1 MATTYHLA
9 QIVAHLAAHGID
21 VHNAAD
27 LLPHEERT
35 VTHIAS
41 LGRADAQAISFL
53 ADIRYQAQLKNTQ
66 AGLVL
71 LNAEQAQN
79 CPANSLP
86 LVVDNPYR
94 AYAVTTQ
101 LFAYQPCPPDWQ
113 NAKQHLADR
122 PPQIHPTAVVADSAI
137 LGQGVQVG
145 AFCHIGE
152 HVQIGAGTVLA
163 AHCVIE
169 AGAILGQNG
178 QLQAHCFIGHHC
190 VLGDGV
196 MLHSHASVGN
206 EGFGFAPTARP
217 DTNGWQ
223 KIHQLGRVV
232 IGNRVRIGSQTCID
246 RGALDDTVIEDHV
259 IIDNLVQIA
268 HNVQIGAGTAI
279 AACVGI
285 AGGTRIG
292 RRCLLGGGVG
302 VNGHITITDDV
313 MILGMSRITKSISQA
328 GEYGSGTPMMPAAQW
343 RRAAVRFKQLANAEK
358 PI

>member
-1 MATTYHLA
+1 MTQHYTLA
-9 QIVAHLAAHGID
+9 QIIAHLSAHDINI
-21 VHNAAD
+21 HNAVD
-27 LLPHEERT
+27 LAVFGERT
-35 VTHIAS
+35 ITHIAP
-41 LGRADAQAISFL
+41 LDHADSKAISFL
-53 ADIRYQAQLKNTQ
+53 ADRRYQAQLKDTQ
-66 AGLVL
+66 AGVVLVR
-71 LNAEQAQN
+71 AAQAAD
-79 CPANSLP
+79 CPTDSVP

-101 LFAYQPCPPDWQ
+101 LFAYQQDPQ
-113 NAKQHLADR
+113 ADN
-122 PPQIHPTAVVADSAI
+122 QQTHIHPTAVVADSAV
-137 LGQGVQVG
+137 LGAGVHIG
-145 AFCHIGE
+145 AFCYIGD
-152 HVQIGAGTVLA
+152 HVHIGAGSVLA

-169 AGAILGQNG
+169 TGASLGQDC

-268 HNVQIGAGTAI
+268 HNVHIGAGTAI

-302 VNGHITITDDV
+302 INGHISITDDV
-313 MILGMSRITKSISQA
+313 VIIGMSRITKSISQA